1 MGGIYIVVA
10 KVTHNCFGIKRLS
23 ADVGIDVHVCV
34 IVGGLNEYS
43 VIVPGIDSDV
53 LSVPLAHVT
62 CVLCIATHDTNT
74 KFTRTHVYM
83 HTRTTYTCPEQQN
96 QHVFSV

>member
-10 KVTHNCFGIKRLS
+10 KLTHNCFGIKRLS

-34 IVGGLNEYS
+34 IVGEYS

-62 CVLCIATHDTNT
+62 CI
-74 KFTRTHVYM
+74 VYS
-83 HTRTTYTCPEQQN
+83 HTRHQYKIYMDTRIYAHTHN
-96 QHVFSV
+96 IHMS